1 MEARTGRRARLLSS
15 RDRPAI
21 LMDLNELNQSWFRDT
36 NLNGNVALVQ
46 MCVLEIER
54 ILVVEQQ

>member
-1 MEARTGRRARLLSS
+1 MEACIGGRARLLSS
-15 RDRPAI
+15 RDSPAI
-21 LMDLNELNQSWFRDT
+21 LMDLNELNQSWFRDA